1 MTEREI
7 GELVP
12 EGCEA
17 CGGQDA
23 KVRLHPNGGKYEVCL
38 PCHRDEIE
46 LAAIDTLARAA

>member
-1 MTEREI
+1 MTERAI
-7 GELVP
+7 GERAP

-23 KVRLHPNGGKYEVCL
+23 EVRLHPNGGKYEACL
-38 PCHRDEIE
+38 DCHQDEVE